1 MDPRWIIPFAANLL
15 LIAIAREAN
24 HHLAQFGISLVIAGL
39 VLPVTALR
47 LSQGPGLLAVVL
59 TGLAM
64 DALTPAMFGSHAI
77 VLAAALL
84 VVRAFRHRLMRES
97 LSTHFAVA
105 LLANL
110 LLFLAQPLFAGSI
123 DAYATPSVLRVVV
136 DLLLSQLALCA
147 LAWWFFVLQER
158 ALVLWGVNLSE
169 ELRQDH

>member
-24 HHLAQFGISLVIAGL
+24 HYLAQVSVAIALGGL

-59 TGLAM
+59 TGFAM
-64 DALTPAMFGSHAI
+64 DATGPTAFGSSSI
-77 VLAAALL
+77 ILAAALL
-84 VVRAFRHRLMRES
+84 AVRTLRHRLLREHF
-97 LSTHFAVA
+97 STHLAVA

-110 LLFLAQPLFAGSI
+110 LLFFAQPLFSATAA
-123 DAYATPSVLRVVV
+123 AYAAPTLMRVVV
-136 DLLLSQLALCA
+136 DLLLSQIVLCVLAC
-147 LAWWFFVLQER
+147 WFFALQER
-158 ALVLWGVNLSE
+158 ALVLWGVNLTE